1 MKNFSWKCFHDIQH
15 PANEKDIKM
24 ALTEEMF
31 PVSRANELDI
41 HQSEQA
47 WLIESMWAYAAVGII
62 GGPPKCC
69 KSWLGL
75 DMALS
80 VASGSPCLDQF
91 AVQRPGPALIFLAE
105 DALPVVRARIEALCA
120 HRKIPIESLDLYV
133 ITASSLRLDLMGDQQ
148 RLKATLAVFKP
159 RLLLLDPLIRL
170 HRLDENSAT
179 DISSLLGFVREM
191 QRSYDTAIVLVHH
204 TNKKHYAQPG
214 LALRGSSDLHAFG
227 DSNAYLTRRK
237 DRIILT
243 LEHRAAK
250 PPDPIALE
258 LVSLLDGSATHL
270 EISSPAKITTDVS
283 LNDRIL
289 DLLSHAGEPMTRTT
303 IRKHL
308 KCNNQRLGQTLLD
321 LDKQGLIRRT
331 STGWVKTQR
340 HNLKGQTSTDKSEK
354 GMSQQCSL
362 TF

>member
-1 MKNFSWKCFHDIQH
+1 
-15 PANEKDIKM
+15 M
-24 ALTEEMF
+24 ALTKEML
-31 PVSRANELDI
+31 PVRRANELDI
-41 HQSEQA
+41 HQKEQA

-80 VASGSPCLDQF
+80 VASGSPCLGQF
-91 AVQRPGPALIFLAE
+91 PVKRPGPALIFLAE

-120 HRKIPIESLDLYV
+120 HRQIPIESLDLYV

-204 TNKKHYAQPG
+204 TSKKHYAQPG

-227 DSNAYLTRRK
+227 DSNAYLARRK

-258 LVSLLDGSATHL
+258 LVSLPDGSATHL
-270 EISSPAKITTDVS
+270 EISSPAKITTEVS

-289 DLLSHAGEPMTRTT
+289 DLLRHAGKPLIRTT

-308 KCNNQRLGQTLLD
+308 KCNNQRLGQILLD

-331 STGWVKTQR
+331 STGWVNSQP
-340 HNLKGQTSTDKSEK
+340 HSLKEQANTDKSEK
-354 GMSQQCSL
+354 GMFQQCFL
-362 TF
+362 TI

>member
-1 MKNFSWKCFHDIQH
+1 MT
-15 PANEKDIKM
+15 
-24 ALTEEMF
+24 LTEERL

-41 HQSEQA
+41 HQKEQA
-47 WLIESMWAYAAVGII
+47 WLIESMWAYNAVGII

-75 DMALS
+75 DMAVS

-91 AVQRPGPALIFLAE
+91 PVKRPGPALIFLAE
-105 DALPVVRARIEALCA
+105 DALHVVRARIEALCA
-120 HRKIPIESLDLYV
+120 HRKIPIESLNLYV

-179 DISSLLGFVREM
+179 DISSLLGFVR
-191 QRSYDTAIVLVHH
+191 
-204 TNKKHYAQPG
+204 
-214 LALRGSSDLHAFG
+214 LRGSSDLHAFG
-227 DSNAYLTRRK
+227 DSNAYLLRRK

-258 LVSLLDGSATHL
+258 LVSLPDGAATHL
-270 EISSPAKITTDVS
+270 EISSSAKITTELS
-283 LNDRIL
+283 LNEPVL
-289 DLLSHAGEPMTRTT
+289 DLLLHAGKPMTRTT

-308 KCNNQRLGQTLLD
+308 KCNNQRLGQILLD
-321 LDKQGLIRRT
+321 LHKQGLIMRT
-331 STGWVKTQR
+331 SKGWMNTQPYSR
-340 HNLKGQTSTDKSEK
+340 QGQTNTDKSEK
-354 GMSQQCSL
+354 EVFQQCAL

>member
-1 MKNFSWKCFHDIQH
+1 
-15 PANEKDIKM
+15 M
-24 ALTEEMF
+24 ALTKEML
-31 PVSRANELDI
+31 PVRRANELDI
-41 HQSEQA
+41 HQKEQA

-75 DMALS
+75 DMAVS
-80 VASGSPCLDQF
+80 VASGSPCLGQF
-91 AVQRPGPALIFLAE
+91 AVKRPGPALIFLAE

-120 HRKIPIESLDLYV
+120 HRQIPIESLDLYV
-133 ITASSLRLDLMGDQQ
+133 ITESSLRLDLTRDQQ
-148 RLKATLAVFKP
+148 RLNATLAAFKP
-159 RLLLLDPLIRL
+159 RLLLLDPLVRL

-204 TNKKHYAQPG
+204 TSKKHYAQPG

-289 DLLSHAGEPMTRTT
+289 DLLLHTGTPMTRTT

-321 LDKQGLIRRT
+321 LDKQGLIMRT
-331 STGWVKTQR
+331 SKGWMNTQPYSR
-340 HNLKGQTSTDKSEK
+340 QGQTNTDKSEK
-354 GMSQQCSL
+354 EMFQQCAL

>member
-1 MKNFSWKCFHDIQH
+1 
-15 PANEKDIKM
+15 M
-24 ALTEEMF
+24 AQSKEIL

-41 HQSEQA
+41 RQKEQA

-80 VASGSPCLDQF
+80 VASATPCLGQF
-91 AVQRPGPALIFLAE
+91 PVKRPGPALIFLAE
-105 DALPVVRARIEALCA
+105 DALPAVRGRIEALCT
-120 HRKIPIESLDLYV
+120 HRRIPIESLDLFV
-133 ITASSLRLDLMGDQQ
+133 ITASSLRLDLIQDQQ
-148 RLKATLAVFKP
+148 RLKATLANFKP
-159 RLLLLDPLIRL
+159 RILLLDPLVRL
-170 HRLDENSAT
+170 HRLDENSAN

-204 TNKKHYAQPG
+204 LSKKHYAQPG
-214 LALRGSSDLHAFG
+214 QALRGSSDLHAFG
-227 DSNAYLTRRK
+227 DSNAYLARRK

-250 PPDPIALE
+250 TPDPIELE
-258 LVSLLDGSATHL
+258 LISRPDGSATHL
-270 EISSPAKITTDVS
+270 QISSTAKITTEVS
-283 LNDRIL
+283 LNQRIL
-289 DLLSHAGEPMTRTT
+289 DLLLQAGKPLTRTT

-321 LDKQGLIRRT
+321 LDKQGLILRT
-331 STGWVKTQR
+331 STGWVNTQSHSPQSR
-340 HNLKGQTSTDKSEK
+340 TNTDKSEK
-354 GMSQQCSL
+354 TMFQQRSL
-362 TF
+362 AF

>member
-1 MKNFSWKCFHDIQH
+1 
-15 PANEKDIKM
+15 M
-24 ALTEEMF
+24 ALTKEIF

-41 HQSEQA
+41 HQKEQA

-75 DMALS
+75 DMAVS
-80 VASGSPCLDQF
+80 VASGSPCLGQF
-91 AVQRPGPALIFLAE
+91 PVKRPGPVLIFLAE
-105 DALPVVRARIEALCA
+105 DGLPVVRARIEALCT

-133 ITASSLRLDLMGDQQ
+133 ITEPSLRLDLKGDQQ
-148 RLKATLAVFKP
+148 RLKATLAAFKP
-159 RLLLLDPLIRL
+159 RLLLLDPLVRL

-191 QRSYDTAIVLVHH
+191 QRAYDTAIVLVHH

-214 LALRGSSDLHAFG
+214 QALRGSSDLHAFG
-227 DSNAYLTRRK
+227 DSNAYLARRK

-258 LVSLLDGSATHL
+258 LVSPPDDSATHL
-270 EISSPAKITTDVS
+270 EISSSAKIPTGVS
-283 LNDRIL
+283 LNESIL
-289 DLLSHAGEPMTRTT
+289 DLLLHAEKPMTRT
-303 IRKHL
+303 IMRKHL
-308 KCNNQRLGQTLLD
+308 KCNNQRLGQTLMD

-331 STGWVKTQR
+331 STGWVNTQPHGR
-340 HNLKGQTSTDKSEK
+340 QGQTNTDSSLKG
-354 GMSQQCSL
+354 MFQQCSL

>member
-1 MKNFSWKCFHDIQH
+1 
-15 PANEKDIKM
+15 M
-24 ALTEEMF
+24 ALTQEIL
-31 PVSRANELDI
+31 PVRRANELDI
-41 HQSEQA
+41 HQKEQA

-75 DMALS
+75 DMSVS
-80 VASGSPCLDQF
+80 VASGSPCLGQF
-91 AVQRPGPALIFLAE
+91 SVKRPGPALIFLAE
-105 DALPVVRARIEALCA
+105 DALPVVRERIEALCA
-120 HRKIPIESLDLYV
+120 HRQIPIESLDLYV
-133 ITASSLRLDLMGDQQ
+133 ITESSLRLDLTRDQQ
-148 RLKATLAVFKP
+148 RLNATLAAFKP
-159 RLLLLDPLIRL
+159 RLLLLDPLVRL

-204 TNKKHYAQPG
+204 MSKKHHAQPG
-214 LALRGSSDLHAFG
+214 QALRGSSDLHAFG
-227 DSNAYLTRRK
+227 DSNAYLVRRK

-258 LVSLLDGSATHL
+258 LVSLPDGAATHL
-270 EISSPAKITTDVS
+270 EISSSAKITADLS
-283 LNDRIL
+283 LNEPIL
-289 DLLSHAGEPMTRTT
+289 DLLLHAGKPLTRTT
-303 IRKHL
+303 IRKYL

-321 LDKQGLIRRT
+321 LDKQGLIMRT
-331 STGWVKTQR
+331 SKGWVNTQPYSR
-340 HNLKGQTSTDKSEK
+340 QGETNTDKSEK
-354 GMSQQCSL
+354 EMGQQCAL

>member
-1 MKNFSWKCFHDIQH
+1 
-15 PANEKDIKM
+15 M
-24 ALTEEMF
+24 ALSEEIL
-31 PVSRANELDI
+31 PVCRANELDI
-41 HQSEQA
+41 HQPEKT
-47 WLIESMWAYAAVGII
+47 WLIESMWAYGAVGII

-80 VASGSPCLDQF
+80 VASATPCLGQF
-91 AVQRPGPALIFLAE
+91 PVQRPGPALIFLAE
-105 DALPVVRARIEALCA
+105 DALPAVRARIEALCT
-120 HRKIPIESLDLYV
+120 HRQIPIKRIDLYV
-133 ITASSLRLDLMGDQQ
+133 ITASSLRLDLTQDQK
-148 RLKATLAVFKP
+148 RLKATLAAFKP
-159 RLLLLDPLIRL
+159 RLLLLDPLVRL

-204 TNKKHYAQPG
+204 LSKKHYAQPG
-214 LALRGSSDLHAFG
+214 QSLRGSSDLHAFG
-227 DSNAYLTRRK
+227 DCNAYLAPRK

-258 LVSLLDGSATHL
+258 LVSLPDGSATHL
-270 EISSPAKITTDVS
+270 EITSPSKITTDVS
-283 LNDRIL
+283 LNERIL
-289 DLLSHAGEPMTRTT
+289 ALLLHADKPLRRIT

-321 LDKQGLIRRT
+321 LDKQGLILKT
-331 STGWVKTQR
+331 STGWVNPQSHSLKAQT
-340 HNLKGQTSTDKSEK
+340 NLKQE
-354 GMSQQCSL
+354 
-362 TF
+362 

>member
-1 MKNFSWKCFHDIQH
+1 
-15 PANEKDIKM
+15 
-24 ALTEEMF
+24 
-31 PVSRANELDI
+31 
-41 HQSEQA
+41 
-47 WLIESMWAYAAVGII
+47 
-62 GGPPKCC
+62 
-69 KSWLGL
+69 
-75 DMALS
+75 
-80 VASGSPCLDQF
+80 
-91 AVQRPGPALIFLAE
+91 LIFLAE

-214 LALRGSSDLHAFG
+214 
-227 DSNAYLTRRK
+227 
-237 DRIILT
+237 IILT

-258 LVSLLDGSATHL
+258 LVSLPDGSATHL
-270 EISSPAKITTDVS
+270 EISSPAKITTEVS

-289 DLLSHAGEPMTRTT
+289 DLLLHAGKPLIRTT

-308 KCNNQRLGQTLLD
+308 KCNNQRLGQILLD

-331 STGWVKTQR
+331 STGWVNINTHQSHSR
-340 HNLKGQTSTDKSEK
+340 QGQTKTDKSEK
-354 GMSQQCSL
+354 GMFQQCSL